1 MPWAQDVATRLGLD
15 GAAFF
20 TQSCA
25 VSVIYYLVNQGAL
38 NMPLEGEVASMP
50 WMPVLCIN
58 DLPSIIDGKS
68 SDTTALSFLLK
79 VKWILFNT
87 YDKLEDEVINW
98 MASQRPIRAIGPTVP
113 SMYLDKMLEDD
124 RDYGLS
130 LFKQNA
136 DSCITWLDTK
146 GSGSV
151 VYVSFGS
158 MASQGKE
165 QMEEL
170 AWGLRKS
177 NTPLHVVLAHKA
189 VGCFL
194 THCGWN
200 STLEALSLGVPM
212 IAMPQFLD
220 QTTNAR
226 FVEDVW
232 RVGVRVKADE
242 KGIDKKEEIEMCIR
256 EIMEGERGN
265 EMKTNAQ
272 RWRELAKEA
281 VTEVSFVPIS
291 MDKSQLGLMFNFL
304 NANME
309 GHISPMFQFCKRLVS
324 KGLKVTLVTTTTSII
339 QSIHAQASSSITIEL
354 LSNELGQQKDESL
367 EAYLERFRIVDVAD
381 RMGLDAA
388 PFFTQSCAVS
398 AISYH
403 ENHGTF
409 KLPLEGSM
417 ISIPSLPPLDT
428 DHDLPS
434 LVKDMDSY
442 PAIMKINLNQ
452 FSAFHKVKCV
462 FFNTYHKLEHENHLH
477 PLGPTLPSV
486 YLDDRLDQDK
496 GYGLSIFK
504 STNNTCNTWLDTEGI
519 SSVVYVSFGGW
530 ASLEQEQ
537 MEELALGLKRSN
549 TNFLWCPQLEVLS
562 HKAVGCF
569 MTHCGWNSTLE
580 ALSLGVPMIAI
591 PHFSDQPTNA
601 KFVQDVWGVG
611 IRAKGDDK
619 GIVNRE
625 EIEACI
631 REAMEGEKGNEMKR
645 NALRWKELAKEAVNE
660 GGTSDKNIEEFV
672 ALVRS

>member
-1 MPWAQDVATRLGLD
+1 MKRGERVSETHIMVLRYPSQGHINPMLQFSRRLASKGPRVTLVIPTASIYNAQASSINIEIICEGLEKRKEEERTEDYVERFRMVASQSLAELIEKHSRSSHSAKILVYDSFMPWAQDVATRLGLD

-177 NTPLHVVLAHKA
+177 NTHFMWVVRESKEKKIPSNFLEETSERGLVVSWCPQLEVLAHKA

-281 VTEVSFVPIS
+281 VTEGGSSF
-291 MDKSQLGLMFNFL
+291 
-304 NANME
+304 
-309 GHISPMFQFCKRLVS
+309 
-324 KGLKVTLVTTTTSII
+324 
-339 QSIHAQASSSITIEL
+339 
-354 LSNELGQQKDESL
+354 
-367 EAYLERFRIVDVAD
+367 
-381 RMGLDAA
+381 
-388 PFFTQSCAVS
+388 
-398 AISYH
+398 
-403 ENHGTF
+403 
-409 KLPLEGSM
+409 
-417 ISIPSLPPLDT
+417 
-428 DHDLPS
+428 
-434 LVKDMDSY
+434 
-442 PAIMKINLNQ
+442 
-452 FSAFHKVKCV
+452 
-462 FFNTYHKLEHENHLH
+462 
-477 PLGPTLPSV
+477 
-486 YLDDRLDQDK
+486 
-496 GYGLSIFK
+496 
-504 STNNTCNTWLDTEGI
+504 
-519 SSVVYVSFGGW
+519 
-530 ASLEQEQ
+530 
-537 MEELALGLKRSN
+537 
-549 TNFLWCPQLEVLS
+549 
-562 HKAVGCF
+562 
-569 MTHCGWNSTLE
+569 
-580 ALSLGVPMIAI
+580 
-591 PHFSDQPTNA
+591 
-601 KFVQDVWGVG
+601 
-611 IRAKGDDK
+611 
-619 GIVNRE
+619 
-625 EIEACI
+625 
-631 REAMEGEKGNEMKR
+631 
-645 NALRWKELAKEAVNE
+645 
-660 GGTSDKNIEEFV
+660 KNIEEFV
-672 ALVRS
+672 TEILCS

>member
-1 MPWAQDVATRLGLD
+1 MKRGERVSETHIMVLRYPSQGHINPMLQFSRRLASKGPRVTLVIPTASIYNAQANSINIEIICEGLEKRKEEERTEDYVERFRMVASQSLAELIEKHSHSAKILVYDSFMPWAQDVATRLGLD

-68 SDTTALSFLLK
+68 SDTAALSFLLNQFSNFQK

-98 MASQRPIRAIGPTVP
+98 MASQRPIKAIGPTVP

-136 DSCITWLDTK
+136 DCCITWLDTK

-177 NTPLHVVLAHKA
+177 NTHFIWCPQLEVLAHKA

-226 FVEDVW
+226 F
-232 RVGVRVKADE
+232 GGGPK
-242 KGIDKKEEIEMCIR
+242 
-256 EIMEGERGN
+256 
-265 EMKTNAQ
+265 
-272 RWRELAKEA
+272 
-281 VTEVSFVPIS
+281 
-291 MDKSQLGLMFNFL
+291 
-304 NANME
+304 

-324 KGLKVTLVTTTTSII
+324 KGLKVTLVTTTISII

-367 EAYLERFRIVDVAD
+367 EAYLQRFSIVDLGEHL
-381 RMGLDAA
+381 GLDGV

-398 AISYH
+398 AIYYH
-403 ENHGTF
+403 FYQGVFNT
-409 KLPLEGSM
+409 PLEESTVSM
-417 ISIPSLPPLDT
+417 PSMPLLRVD
-428 DHDLPS
+428 DLPS
-434 LVKDMDSY
+434 FV
-442 PAIMKINLNQ
+442 MKWMASQ
-452 FSAFHKVKCV
+452 R
-462 FFNTYHKLEHENHLH
+462 
-477 PLGPTLPSV
+477 PLIKTIGPTVPSM
-486 YLDDRLDQDK
+486 YLDKRLEDDK
-496 GYGLSIFK
+496 DYGLSLFQQ
-504 STNNTCNTWLDTEGI
+504 NVDTCITWLDTKGI
-519 SSVVYVSFGGW
+519 GSVVYVSFGSL
-530 ASLEQEQ
+530 ASLGEEQ
-537 MEELALGLKRSN
+537 MEELAWGLKRSN
-549 TNFLWCPQLEVLS
+549 SHFIWCGQLEVLA

-580 ALSLGVPMIAI
+580 ALSLGVPMIAM
-591 PHFSDQPTNA
+591 PWFSDQTTNA
-601 KFVQDVWGVG
+601 KFRCALRKSW
-611 IRAKGDDK
+611 R
-619 GIVNRE
+619 RE
-625 EIEACI
+625 
-631 REAMEGEKGNEMKR
+631 RNEMKR
-645 NALRWKELAKEAVNE
+645 NAERWKELAKEAVNE
-660 GGTSDKNIEEFV
+660 GGSSDKNIEEFV
-672 ALVRS
+672 AEILCT